1 MYNPTPRYL
10 PARINRETCRKL
22 SYCYVRLR
30 GRLRDTTIK
39 VFFEDDVLMQDFK
52 ERINAFGDIRSVQ
65 FPIDQAK
72 FTYDEVFTANNEHR
86 LLLSR
91 EVNE

>member
-1 MYNPTPRYL
+1 MPTLQALGHHYL
-10 PARINRETCRKL
+10 PARIDRDTCRKL

-39 VFFEDDVLMQDFK
+39 VFFEDDVLMEDFK
-52 ERINAFGDIRSVQ
+52 ARISSFGDIRSVQ

-72 FTYDEVFTANNEHR
+72 FTYEEVRQANEEGR

-91 EVNE
+91 E